1 MPPIKESQSEFQN
14 LKKHVQTNIFHFIEN
29 EYFQNF
35 SNLERNYLLDKCSEL
50 TKQIMLNL
58 ENWFQDEIPDK
69 YKKIVILAIN
79 KEKWYDI
86 IEAFKHELAF
96 GTNGIRGKLSVLLD
110 EKKCIEELNSLND
123 LGFDSNILRGSNS
136 INEITIMKNISGLIN
151 YLQKKKFSKIIV
163 GYDSRVGSKLFSRL
177 ITNMLLE
184 KNFNV
189 ILFNDPNSLPEL
201 SFAVTHFNADMGVE
215 ITASHNDK
223 RYNGYKL
230 ITKSGSPPNEDLRK
244 EITHEI
250 FSNKKKISYDLL
262 SINYNNKNFD
272 FISNNVLII
281 ESSNITNSNQNS
293 KIDLKEH
300 YLNQILNTI
309 LNKSL
314 IKKFSSEIK
323 IGYSALHG
331 TGYDSVSKLLTKIN
345 IKNVNYISKMIS
357 PDPLF
362 SLFDSK
368 QILDPSD
375 SKTASI
381 VVNAFISQYGLDEFN
396 KLDALSY
403 TDPDADRLGVVVK
416 VSNHEQSIYGKW
428 RLLKANDVWSIFLWY
443 ILDNFSSN
451 PKLQIFDFDE
461 LFVVK
466 SFVTSDLIRYIS
478 KKYHVECIDG
488 KVGFS
493 DLTDIVQ
500 NKWNE
505 NKINIGMFE
514 ESCGYGIS
522 GNPVNESKMHILE
535 KDGIMALAF
544 LIEIIS
550 YGKSKNLSISD
561 LLNNI
566 YLDDDIGF
574 FSTYRKELPEE
585 GIFEGIEGDLH
596 LEQILKNV
604 ENFCSMVNKKIKD
617 GNPLKICDI
626 QITKI
631 EKFSTGRYDTK
642 FWKGFPDEGIRFY
655 LDSQT
660 NHITI
665 RASGTEPKIRIFVQY
680 RMLNFKENDILKIK
694 SNLESLV
701 KKLSENIEKF
711 ILI

>member
-1 MPPIKESQSEFQN
+1 MDPIEESQLEFQN

-35 SNLERNYLLDKCSEL
+35 SNLEKNYLLAKCNEL
-50 TKQIMLNL
+50 TKQTMLNL
-58 ENWFQDEIPDK
+58 ENWFQDTIPEK
-69 YKKIVILAIN
+69 YKRIIILAIN
-79 KEKWYDI
+79 EEKWYDI
-86 IEAFKHELAF
+86 IEAFKRELVF
-96 GTNGIRGKLSVLLD
+96 GTSGIRGKLSVSLD
-110 EKKCIEELNSLND
+110 EKKCIDELNLLND
-123 LGFDSNILRGSNS
+123 FGFDSQILRGPNS
-136 INEITIMKNISGLIN
+136 INEITIMKNMSGLIN
-151 YLQKKKFSKIIV
+151 YLRKNKFSKIIV
-163 GYDSRVGSKLFSRL
+163 GYDSRIGSKLFSKL
-177 ITNMLLE
+177 ISTMLLQ

-189 ILFNDPNSLPEL
+189 VLFDEPNPLPEL
-201 SFAVTHFNADMGVE
+201 SFAVTHLNADMGIE

-230 ITKSGSPPNEDLRK
+230 ITKSGSPPNAKLRE

-250 FSNKKKISYDLL
+250 FCNKEDIPYDLL
-262 SINYNNKNFD
+262 SLNYNDEKFD
-272 FISNNVLII
+272 FLSKNLLII
-281 ESSNITNSNQNS
+281 KNSSTLDS
-293 KIDLKEH
+293 KQKSILNLKEH

-309 LNKSL
+309 FNKSL
-314 IKKFSSEIK
+314 IQKFSSEIRVE
-323 IGYSALHG
+323 YSALHG
-331 TGYDSVSKLLTKIN
+331 TGYDPVSKFLTQIN
-345 IKNVNYISKMIS
+345 INNIKYISKMIL

-375 SKTASI
+375 NKTASI
-381 VVNAFISQYGLDEFN
+381 IVDAFISQYGIDEFK
-396 KLDALSY
+396 KLDALCY
-403 TDPDADRLGVVVK
+403 TDPDADRLGVIVK
-416 VSNHEQSIYGKW
+416 VSKNEQSIYGEW
-428 RLLKANDVWSIFLWY
+428 RLLKANDVWSLFLWY
-443 ILDNFSSN
+443 ILDNYSSN
-451 PKLQIFDFDE
+451 PKLSIPNFDK

-466 SFVTSDLIRYIS
+466 SFVTSDLIQYIS
-478 KKYHVECIDG
+478 KKYNIECIDG

-500 NKWNE
+500 KKWKE

-514 ESCGYGIS
+514 ESCGYGIA

-550 YGKSKNLSISD
+550 YGKSKNLSITD

-566 YLDDDIGF
+566 YLDSDIGF

-585 GIFEGIEGDLH
+585 GIFEGIKGDLH

-604 ENFCSMVNKKIKD
+604 ENFCSTVNKKIKD
-617 GNPLKICDI
+617 DNPLKICGI
-626 QITKI
+626 PITQI
-631 EKFSTGRYDTK
+631 EKLSTGRYDGK

-680 RMLNFKENDILKIK
+680 RTLSIDT
-694 SNLESLV
+694 SNIFEKKLDTEILV
-701 KKLSENIEKF
+701 KELSKNIEKF
-711 ILI
+711 ILT